1 MLETA
6 TEDFVDVD
14 AFFCIYMPGLSQ
26 ALSAATL
33 QWRYGTHDSG
43 EPVCHFLPEA
53 YYFVQN
59 VILIWP
65 LLVDAWAEPARTS
78 DVETT

>member
-6 TEDFVDVD
+6 TEDFVDFD
-14 AFFCIYMPGLSQ
+14 AFLCHMPGLSQ

-43 EPVCHFLPEA
+43 EPVCSFLPEA
-53 YYFVQN
+53 YYSAKHVT
-59 VILIWP
+59 LIWQ
-65 LLVDAWAEPARTS
+65 LLVDAWAEPALRLRLA
-78 DVETT
+78 E